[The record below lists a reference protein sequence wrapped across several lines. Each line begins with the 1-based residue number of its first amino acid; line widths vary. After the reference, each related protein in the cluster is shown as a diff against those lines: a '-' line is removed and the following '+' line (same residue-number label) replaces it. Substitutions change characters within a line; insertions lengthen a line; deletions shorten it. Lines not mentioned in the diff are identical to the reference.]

1 MPITFLTTQGNG
13 GTAVPYTRRNLE
25 GTHTTELTHSP
36 QDSIR
41 LARIEEGWR
50 FYLGLHW
57 SFSREDGDPLVTANY
72 ARAVVDK
79 KASWLVGNDMT
90 LSVPDAFVK
99 KTKPVLEEVWKYN
112 GGKAHLLRMAKMGGV
127 TGDVNVLVTYQEPT
141 SKQLA
146 INPHTRGSIR
156 LRLLGSHQVFP
167 TWDPLNQEKLKSLKI
182 ITHVDD
188 PSAPTPREDYRYPP
202 QSDNPTDVPMPNFA
216 GIQMRKY
223 VEIITEDYI
232 EEGWEHEGPL
242 KRRPNT
248 LGEIPLVHITNE
260 AVPNE
265 YYGLSDLD
273 GIIDM
278 QRTFNEV
285 FTDLLDIVNYH
296 AHPITIVTGA
306 KARSLEKSAK
316 GMWCLPKDATA
327 FNLQLGGDLAMSH
340 RTMEA
345 VLKIIFDLS
354 GVPEGSLGRI
364 QSISNTSAAALQV
377 QFQPLIEAIQ
387 RKAPEYERGIERIN
401 YFILRYWELENQE
414 KLPTNLCKHC
424 GGQVIEFKE
433 TLRDGRTRT
442 RRKCYLVNPDN
453 FDLMHPDDV
462 KVSVKRE
469 FSFGSETRMMPFAQA
484 KKESNTI
491 GASYWDPQP
500 MKDKKKEAEINQ
512 VKQEIEAQLQSE
524 VQQSQMEADTS
535 VEQEAAMQEQ
545 QV

>member
-50 FYLGLHW
+50 FYLGSHW

-188 PSAPTPREDYRYPP
+188 PSAPTPREND
-202 QSDNPTDVPMPNFA
+202 A
-216 GIQMRKY
+216 
-223 VEIITEDYI
+223 
-232 EEGWEHEGPL
+232 
-242 KRRPNT
+242 
-248 LGEIPLVHITNE
+248 
-260 AVPNE
+260 
-265 YYGLSDLD
+265 
-273 GIIDM
+273 
-278 QRTFNEV
+278 
-285 FTDLLDIVNYH
+285 
-296 AHPITIVTGA
+296 
-306 KARSLEKSAK
+306 ARSASAPTSDSTLCAETASTRAHK
-316 GMWCLPKDATA
+316 GSPAYNRTPDAPWTRPGA
-327 FNLQLGGDLAMSH
+327 DARPLSKCPFVPTMSN
-340 RTMEA
+340 R
-345 VLKIIFDLS
+345 
-354 GVPEGSLGRI
+354 GS
-364 QSISNTSAAALQV
+364 
-377 QFQPLIEAIQ
+377 
-387 RKAPEYERGIERIN
+387 
-401 YFILRYWELENQE
+401 
-414 KLPTNLCKHC
+414 
-424 GGQVIEFKE
+424 
-433 TLRDGRTRT
+433 
-442 RRKCYLVNPDN
+442 
-453 FDLMHPDDV
+453 
-462 KVSVKRE
+462 
-469 FSFGSETRMMPFAQA
+469 
-484 KKESNTI
+484 
-491 GASYWDPQP
+491 
-500 MKDKKKEAEINQ
+500 
-512 VKQEIEAQLQSE
+512 KQQCP
-524 VQQSQMEADTS
+524 
-535 VEQEAAMQEQ
+535 
-545 QV
+545 